1 MPAMVEDVPA
11 FTPVTLLTGF
21 LGSGKTTLLRRL
33 LADPALGDTAV
44 IINELGEVG
53 IDHLLVERLD
63 DQMVLLKSGCVC
75 CTVRGELAAA
85 IRDLHSRRERGVVPP
100 FRRLVIESTGL
111 ADPFPVLSTLT
122 ADPVLRHHFRGA
134 GVVTT
139 VDAVNGMLQLERHIE
154 SVRQVAIAD
163 AIVLTKTDIAEPEV
177 TARLVA
183 RLGAINPSAP
193 PLSAAEVSLDAAVL
207 LQSGSG
213 GGFRA
218 IEEPAIGKSAHGSV
232 RAFAI
237 VVDEPL
243 DWTAFGIWLTMLLNR
258 HGERILR
265 VKGILAL
272 AGEERPVAVHGVQ
285 HLVHAPTHLGQWPS
299 EDRRSRIVFIVE
311 GIEPE
316 LIRRSFLAFNRLG
329 AAKTNSDLVKNKW
342 NDSARPTDER
352 TPAIKT
358 QFQHPRERAKRI
370 NRGGRRS

>member
-1 MPAMVEDVPA
+1 MPVMAEGVPA

-33 LADPALGDTAV
+33 LADSALGDTAV

-75 CTVRGELAAA
+75 CTVRGELASA
-85 IRDLHSRRERGVVPP
+85 IRDLHSRRARGTIPP

-111 ADPFPVLSTLT
+111 ADPFPVLSTLK
-122 ADPVLRHHFRGA
+122 ADPVLRHHFRAA

-163 AIVLTKTDIAEPEV
+163 VIVVTKTDIAQAPV

-183 RLGAINPSAP
+183 RLGAMNPAAAL
-193 PLSAAEVSLDAAVL
+193 LSAAEVLDANAL
-207 LQSGSG
+207 LQSSSG
-213 GGFRA
+213 GGFKA
-218 IEEPAIGKSAHGSV
+218 IEEPAVRMAAHPGVSAFS
-232 RAFAI
+232 I
-237 VVDEPL
+237 IVDEPL

-272 AGEERPVAVHGVQ
+272 AGEERPIVVQGVQ
-285 HLVHAPTHLGQWPS
+285 HLVHAPTHLSHWPS
-299 EDRRSRIVFIVE
+299 RDHRSRLVFIVE
-311 GIEPE
+311 GLEPD
-316 LIRRSFLAFNRLG
+316 LIRRSFAVFNRLNTHL
-329 AAKTNSDLVKNKW
+329 AA
-342 NDSARPTDER
+342 
-352 TPAIKT
+352 
-358 QFQHPRERAKRI
+358 
-370 NRGGRRS
+370 

>member
-1 MPAMVEDVPA
+1 MVEDMPA

-33 LADPALGDTAV
+33 LADPVLGDTAV

-63 DQMVLLKSGCVC
+63 DHMVLLKSGCVC
-75 CTVRGELAAA
+75 CTVRGELATAM
-85 IRDLHSRRERGVVPP
+85 RDLHSRRERGVVPP

-111 ADPFPVLSTLT
+111 ADPFPVLSTLK
-122 ADPVLRHHFRGA
+122 ADPVLRHHFLNA

-139 VDAVNGMLQLERHIE
+139 VDAVNGTLQLERHIE

-163 AIVLTKTDIAEPEV
+163 TIVLTKTDIAEAEV
-177 TARLVA
+177 AARLMA
-183 RLGAINPSAP
+183 QLGAMNPTAP
-193 PLSAAEVSLDAAVL
+193 LLSAAEATLDATVL

-218 IEEPAIGKSAHGSV
+218 IEESTVGMAVHGSV
-232 RAFAI
+232 SAFAI
-237 VVDEPL
+237 IVDEPL
-243 DWTAFGIWLTMLLNR
+243 DWTVFGIWLTMLLNR
-258 HGERILR
+258 HGDRILR

-285 HLVHAPTHLGQWPS
+285 HLVHAPTHLSHWPS
-299 EDRRSRIVFIVE
+299 EDHSSRVVFIVE

-316 LIRRSFLAFNRLG
+316 LIRHSFSVFNRLG
-329 AAKTNSDLVKNKW
+329 AAGANSYLDKSRA
-342 NDSARPTDER
+342 SAPLAGGR
-352 TPAIKT
+352 TPAMKT
-358 QFQHPRERAKRI
+358 EFQRPRGRAEAI
-370 NRGGRRS
+370 NQGGRS

>member
-1 MPAMVEDVPA
+1 MPAMIEDIPA

-63 DQMVLLKSGCVC
+63 DHMVLLKSGCVC

-85 IRDLHSRRERGVVPP
+85 IRDLHSRRERGAVPP

-111 ADPFPVLSTLT
+111 ADPFPVLSTLK
-122 ADPVLRHHFRGA
+122 ADPVLRHHFRSA

-139 VDAVNGMLQLERHIE
+139 VDAVNGALQLKRHIE

-163 AIVLTKTDIAEPEV
+163 AIVLTKTDIAEAAV

-183 RLGAINPSAP
+183 QLGAMNPSASL
-193 PLSAAEVSLDAAVL
+193 LSAAEASLDAAVL

-218 IEEPAIGKSAHGSV
+218 IEESSVETAAHRGIS
-232 RAFAI
+232 AFAI
-237 VVDEPL
+237 IVDEPL
-243 DWTAFGIWLTMLLNR
+243 DWAAFGIWLTMLLNR

-272 AGEERPVAVHGVQ
+272 TGEERPVAVHGVQ
-285 HLVHAPTHLGQWPS
+285 HLVHAPTHLSRWPS
-299 EDRRSRIVFIVE
+299 DDHRSRLVFIVE

-316 LIRRSFLAFNRLG
+316 LIRRSFSVFNRLG
-329 AAKTNSDLVKNKW
+329 AAKANSY
-342 NDSARPTDER
+342 PDENQR
-352 TPAIKT
+352 SVSPQPAG
-358 QFQHPRERAKRI
+358 ERALPMKAEFQRPRGRAQTI
-370 NRGGRRS
+370 NQGARS

>member
-1 MPAMVEDVPA
+1 MVEDVPA

-75 CTVRGELAAA
+75 CTVRGELATAM
-85 IRDLHSRRERGVVPP
+85 RDLHSRRERGAVPP

-111 ADPFPVLSTLT
+111 ADPFPVLSTLK
-122 ADPVLRHHFRGA
+122 ADPVLRHHFRSA

-139 VDAVNGMLQLERHIE
+139 VDAVNGMLQLERYIE
-154 SVRQVAIAD
+154 SVRQAAIAD

-183 RLGAINPSAP
+183 RLGIMNPSAP
-193 PLSAAEVSLDAAVL
+193 LLSAADASLDAAVL

-218 IEEPAIGKSAHGSV
+218 IEEPTMGTSAHGDVS
-232 RAFAI
+232 AFAI
-237 VVDEPL
+237 VVDEPI

-285 HLVHAPTHLGQWPS
+285 HLVHAPTHLSQWPS
-299 EDRRSRIVFIVE
+299 EDHRSRIVFIVE

-316 LIRRSFLAFNRLG
+316 LIRRSFSAFNRFGG
-329 AAKTNSDLVKNKW
+329 ARADSDLDKNQCS
-342 NDSARPTDER
+342 DSARLTGERMPTMKAEFQR
-352 TPAIKT
+352 PRGRAEAID
-358 QFQHPRERAKRI
+358 QE
-370 NRGGRRS
+370 GRRS

>member
-1 MPAMVEDVPA
+1 MSAMVEDVPA

-63 DQMVLLKSGCVC
+63 DHMVLLKSGCVC
-75 CTVRGELAAA
+75 CTVRGELATAM
-85 IRDLHSRRERGVVPP
+85 RDLHSRRERGIVPP

-111 ADPFPVLSTLT
+111 ADPFPVLSTLR
-122 ADPVLRHHFRGA
+122 ADPVLRHHFRSA

-139 VDAVNGMLQLERHIE
+139 VDAVNGMRQLERHIE

-163 AIVLTKTDIAEPEV
+163 AIVLTKTDIAEPAV

-183 RLGAINPSAP
+183 QLGTMNPSAAL
-193 PLSAAEVSLDAAVL
+193 LSAADASLDAAVL

-218 IEEPAIGKSAHGSV
+218 IEESTVGMAAHGSV
-232 RAFAI
+232 SAFAI
-237 VVDEPL
+237 IVDEPL
-243 DWTAFGIWLTMLLNR
+243 DWTVFGIWLTMLLNR
-258 HGERILR
+258 HGDRILR

-285 HLVHAPTHLGQWPS
+285 HLVHAPSHLSHWPS
-299 EDRRSRIVFIVE
+299 EDHRSRVVFIVE

-316 LIRRSFLAFNRLG
+316 LIRRSFSVFNRLG
-329 AAKTNSDLVKNKW
+329 AARANSYLDKNQCGA
-342 NDSARPTDER
+342 SAPM
-352 TPAIKT
+352 A
-358 QFQHPRERAKRI
+358 
-370 NRGGRRS
+370 GGRTHAMKTEFQRPRGRTEAINQGGRS

>member
-1 MPAMVEDVPA
+1 MVEDVPA

-63 DQMVLLKSGCVC
+63 DHMVLLKSGCVC

-85 IRDLHSRRERGVVPP
+85 MRDLHSRRERGTVPP

-111 ADPFPVLSTLT
+111 ADPFPVLSMLK
-122 ADPVLRHHFRGA
+122 ADPVLRHHFRSA

-139 VDAVNGMLQLERHIE
+139 VDAVNGMRQLERHIE

-163 AIVLTKTDIAEPEV
+163 AIVLTKTDIAEAAV
-177 TARLVA
+177 TARLMT
-183 RLGAINPSAP
+183 RLGTMNPSASQ
-193 PLSAAEVSLDAAVL
+193 LSAAEASLDASVL
-207 LQSGSG
+207 LQSGSSG
-213 GGFRA
+213 SGFRA
-218 IEEPAIGKSAHGSV
+218 IEEPAVGTAAHGGVS
-232 RAFAI
+232 AFAI
-237 VVDEPL
+237 IVDEPL

-285 HLVHAPTHLGQWPS
+285 HLVHAPTHLSHWPS
-299 EDRRSRIVFIVE
+299 EDHRSRLVFIVE

-316 LIRRSFLAFNRLG
+316 LIRRSFSVFNRLG
-329 AAKTNSDLVKNKW
+329 AAKANSDLDKNQCSV
-342 NDSARPTDER
+342 SAPPAGEPMLPMRAEFQRPLGRAQTINQGER
-352 TPAIKT
+352 T
-358 QFQHPRERAKRI
+358 
-370 NRGGRRS
+370 